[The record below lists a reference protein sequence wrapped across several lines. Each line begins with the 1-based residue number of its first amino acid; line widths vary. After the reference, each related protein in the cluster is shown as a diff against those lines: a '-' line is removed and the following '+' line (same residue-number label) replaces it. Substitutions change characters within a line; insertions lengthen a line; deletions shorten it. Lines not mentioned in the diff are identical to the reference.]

1 MKEKK
6 NHSLLYWNKHQLL
19 WDVTAIKRIRGWWP
33 SLPSHMSTGKSNSS
47 SSVSCFLPFK
57 NTSGNMIRF
66 VKLKEVS
73 RLKNY
78 HNNLVF
84 VFVFHCCDTLKGRN
98 IYFRCLFSAL
108 TAFCE
113 AWVHKH
119 WVSISWM
126 HGQEQRDSNHT
137 TYQRFTGT
145 LKHVADILAQP
156 RLWWLPTDKAKV
168 INMLYTLAEGKEVQ
182 YYRNTFS

>member
-1 MKEKK
+1 MTETIEREK

-98 IYFRCLFSAL
+98 IFLDAFFLHWQRSVRLGFISIESPLAECMDRSRGTAITPL
-108 TAFCE
+108 T
-113 AWVHKH
+113 
-119 WVSISWM
+119 
-126 HGQEQRDSNHT
+126 RDS
-137 TYQRFTGT
+137 
-145 LKHVADILAQP
+145 LAH
-156 RLWWLPTDKAKV
+156 W
-168 INMLYTLAEGKEVQ
+168 
-182 YYRNTFS
+182 NT